1 MSCGNWTTISIV
13 SIFTVKNSNMKWYL
27 LEYTIGHEWKH
38 KKVQACDS
46 EDAKSKLPKRARN
59 VRVWLTK

>member
-1 MSCGNWTTISIV
+1 
-13 SIFTVKNSNMKWYL
+13 MKRYL
-27 LEYTIGHEWKH
+27 LEYTVNYTWKS
-38 KKVQACDS
+38 KYVQACDS

>member
-1 MSCGNWTTISIV
+1 
-13 SIFTVKNSNMKWYL
+13 MKWYL